1 MTSSKKSGIV
11 SGTGFNYIIW
21 YRFMAKVTPLS
32 STAVKQ
38 ALSNSKVKES
48 HANGK
53 IHKLRDGDGL
63 HLRIRPNGSMSWVLD
78 YVQPYTKKR
87 ISISFGTYP
96 EVSLAQA
103 RKKRTE
109 AKELLAQDIDP
120 KEHRDDKHREQTLA
134 AKHTLKSVATDW
146 FAIKKTTIAENTAT
160 SLWRKFENH
169 VFPKLGH
176 RPIDKI
182 LAPEA
187 IEALKPLAAKGNLE
201 TTGKI
206 IGYLNNVMNHAVNT
220 GILHHNPLSG
230 IRSAFQT
237 AKATNMATIKP
248 CELGKLMNDLSYAS
262 IKLVTRCLI
271 EWQLHT
277 MTRPSESAKAKW
289 SEIDL
294 ETQLWTI
301 PAERMKMRLEHKV
314 PLTSQTIEILTR
326 LKPVSGD
333 RAYLFPS
340 YINQHKHCN
349 VESANKA
356 LSRIGYK
363 NKLVAHGLRALA
375 STTLNEQGHD
385 PDVIEAALAH
395 TDSNKARAAYNRAE
409 YLERRRSLMA
419 WWSEH
424 IEKSSHENTSLSAG
438 IKHLNVVGS
447 TS

>member
-1 MTSSKKSGIV
+1 
-11 SGTGFNYIIW
+11 
-21 YRFMAKVTPLS
+21 MAKVTPL
-32 STAVKQ
+32 TNTEVKQ
-38 ALSNSKVKES
+38 ALSNFKVKES
-48 HANGK
+48 HAKGK
-53 IHKLRDGDGL
+53 AHKLRDGEGL
-63 HLRIRPNGSMSWVLD
+63 HLRIRPNNSMSWILD

-87 ISISFGTYP
+87 TSISFGTYP
-96 EVSLAQA
+96 DISLAQA
-103 RKKRTE
+103 RKQRTD

-120 KEHRDDKHREQTLA
+120 KGYRDDKNREQILA
-134 AKHTLKSVATDW
+134 DSHTFKSVASDW
-146 FAIKKTTIAENTAT
+146 FAIKKTTIAANTAT

-206 IGYLNNVMNHAVNT
+206 IGHLNNVMNHAVNT

-237 AKATNMATIKP
+237 PKATNMATIKP
-248 CELGKLMNDLSYAS
+248 NELGKLMNDISYAS
-262 IKLVTRCLI
+262 IKLITRCLL

-277 MTRPSESAKAKW
+277 MTRPGESAKAKW

-294 ETQLWTI
+294 EKQLWVI
-301 PAERMKMRLEHKV
+301 PAERMKMRLEHQV
-314 PLTSQTIEILTR
+314 PLTPQTIGILAR
-326 LKPVSGD
+326 LKPISGD
-333 RAYLFPS
+333 KEYLFPS
-340 YINQHKHCN
+340 YIDHNKHCN

-356 LSRIGYK
+356 ISRMGYK

-375 STTLNEQGHD
+375 STTLNEQGFD

-395 TDSNKARAAYNRAE
+395 VDKNQVRRAYNRTD
-409 YLERRRSLMA
+409 YLERRRKLMS
-419 WWSEH
+419 WWSNH
-424 IEKSSHENTSLSAG
+424 IVECSRGSFSLSGTKLLKA
-438 IKHLNVVGS
+438 V
-447 TS
+447 